1 MEVLKNYELN
11 KEEFHFTMK
20 LIPQEKIN
28 NVLGRK
34 YNESEINS
42 VDF

>member
-11 KEEFHFTMK
+11 KKQFHFTIK
-20 LIPQEKIN
+20 LIPQGKVN
-28 NVLGRK
+28 NVLGRN